1 MFKCSQRQF
10 SVSFFMD
17 EKIDFNLVKI
27 RSKSKRHKD
36 LLLDALL
43 DADDESREVKR
54 GYQLVKDRVHKALL
68 MSDKKIAHEIAITP
82 INPFALPAF
91 NISPVFKNM
100 FCPLVTKALIL
111 LSAII

>member
-1 MFKCSQRQF
+1 
-10 SVSFFMD
+10 MD

-54 GYQLVKDRVHKALL
+54 GYQLVKDRVHKAL
-68 MSDKKIAHEIAITP
+68 
-82 INPFALPAF
+82 
-91 NISPVFKNM
+91 
-100 FCPLVTKALIL
+100 
-111 LSAII
+111 